1 MFPIRNL
8 RAAHWKASKEN
19 YPDRLGIT
27 VWTAVK
33 GDRPQVIE
41 FVILKA
47 ILAELDKVVND
58 PNQTNIRV
66 KITYSTAGLVEIK
79 VGAGVS
85 ASLVR
90 LTLK

>member
-41 FVILKA
+41 FVILKT
-47 ILAELDKVVND
+47 IIAELDKLKLD
-58 PNQTNIRV
+58 PNQTNIRI
-66 KITYSTAGLVEIK
+66 KITHSTAGLVEIK
-79 VGAGVS
+79 IGAGGS
-85 ASLVR
+85 GATIR